1 MLVPLVLV
9 MGVGGTPQQLAEEV
23 QHAVVVAAEYEFE
36 YQGPVDDDDG
46 HDGHGHS
53 ALPAVLLGGV
63 GAYAILAWEHMPG
76 VGCRSTHAPLHVHTA
91 EPRSTRARAHVPPEL
106 HDGECPEI
114 LAGVQVP
121 ASKECAVV
129 SESPQTQEQA
139 LRHRS
144 VLHDESSPVPP
155 QDDRPSQN
163 NLRVETFAMD
173 GLKQMGFHQLLLD
186 SHV

>member
-23 QHAVVVAAEYEFE
+23 QHAVVAAAEYEFE

-53 ALPAVLLGGV
+53 ALPAVLGGV

-144 VLHDESSPVPP
+144 VLHDESSPVLPR
-155 QDDRPSQN
+155 DDRPSQN